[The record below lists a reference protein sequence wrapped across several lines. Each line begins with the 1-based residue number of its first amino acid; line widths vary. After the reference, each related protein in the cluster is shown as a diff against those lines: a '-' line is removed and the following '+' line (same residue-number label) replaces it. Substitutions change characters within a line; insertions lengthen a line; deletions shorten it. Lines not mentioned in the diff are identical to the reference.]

1 MSALML
7 NLLGGFE
14 VRLGDLSFMLPTKR
28 GQALL
33 AFLAMTPDRRH
44 SRDKIAGFLW
54 EDRGEQ
60 QARTSLRQT
69 LSVLRKVISPADVDW
84 LRADGD
90 SIALNRDVVKL
101 DVAVFERLAAEPTLP
116 ALTQAAALY
125 KGDLLQGLSLRGEA
139 FEDWLR
145 NERER
150 LHERAVQVLGKLLAL
165 QCKSADTET
174 GIATAGRLLSLDPL
188 QERAHRAIM
197 QLYVRQGRQDAA
209 LRQYELCRERLHREL
224 GVEPEPET
232 EHLYRDIRARRSTPP
247 SGHPARSAP
256 QSADLESAP
265 SKIREGPADRTTVGQ
280 AIWPLRDRPSIA
292 VLPFIN
298 MSGEPEQQY
307 FSDGITEDIIAELS
321 RYHSLLV
328 MARNSCFQFRG
339 PAVDVAAVRQAL
351 GVNYIVD
358 GSVRKAGNRIRVTA
372 QVIDAGS
379 QGQIW
384 TERYDRDIQDI
395 FAVQDEVA
403 RAVAATLEGRVAASG
418 AERARRKPT
427 KDWLAYDYFLQGRE
441 CVNRSEPPEAERFF
455 AHAIELD
462 PGYAQ
467 AYAWKAVA
475 LAIKY
480 LLDHRQ
486 ETLDEATAAA
496 NMALALDETDAW
508 AHSAMGMV
516 AFRLRD
522 WDLAGE
528 HYERAIHLNPN
539 DVNIAGDRAQW
550 LLCVGRPDEALHC
563 LDLALQRDP
572 YPPTWFWEVRGHIF
586 YHLKRYDEAIAAL
599 RSVRA
604 DPFWIHVFL
613 AAAYAQ
619 AGQLENA
626 RREVARLLEDKP
638 DASLRERNFYANED
652 MWAHLLDGLRKAGV
666 PE

>member
-1 MSALML
+1 MLALML

-14 VRLGDLSFMLPTKR
+14 VRLGDRSFMLPTKR

-44 SRDKIAGFLW
+44 SRDMLAGFLW

-69 LSVLRKVISPADVDW
+69 LSVLRKVIPPADLDW

-145 NERER
+145 SERER
-150 LHERAVQVLGKLLAL
+150 LHECAVQMLGKLLAL
-165 QCKSADTET
+165 QCKSADTEA

-224 GVEPEPET
+224 GIEPEPET
-232 EHLYRDIRARRSTPP
+232 EHLYHDIRARRSIPP
-247 SGHPARSAP
+247 SVDAARSA
-256 QSADLESAP
+256 SRGADLESAP
-265 SKIREGPADRTTVGQ
+265 PKLREGPADRTTVGQ
-280 AIWPLRDRPSIA
+280 AAWPLRDRPSIA

-328 MARNSCFQFRG
+328 IARNSCFQFRG
-339 PAVDVAAVRQAL
+339 PAVDVPAVRQAL

-372 QVIDAGS
+372 QLIDAGS

-384 TERYDRDIQDI
+384 TERYDRDVHDI

-418 AERARRKPT
+418 AEQARRKPT
-427 KDWLAYDYFLQGRE
+427 KDWLAYDYLLQGRE
-441 CVNRSEPPEAERFF
+441 RVNRYEPPEAERFF
-455 AHAIELD
+455 TRAIELD

-467 AYAWKAVA
+467 AHAWKAIA

-480 LLDHRQ
+480 LFDRRQ
-486 ETLDEATAAA
+486 ETLDEASSTA
-496 NMALALDETDAW
+496 NMALSLDETDAW
-508 AHSAMGMV
+508 VHEAMGLV
-516 AFRLRD
+516 AFRRRD

-528 HYERAIHLNPN
+528 HFERAIGLNPN

-550 LLCVGRPDEALHC
+550 LLYVGRPDEALRC
-563 LDLALQRDP
+563 LDSALQRDP
-572 YPPTWFWEVRGHIF
+572 YPPTWFWEVRGHIL
-586 YHLKRYDEAIAAL
+586 YHLKRYDKAIVAL
-599 RSVRA
+599 RNVHA
-604 DPFWIHVFL
+604 HPFWIHVFL
-613 AAAYAQ
+613 AAAYAR

-626 RREVARLLEDKP
+626 RREVARLLEDIQ
-638 DASLRERNFYANED
+638 
-652 MWAHLLDGLRKAGV
+652 LLARLSGAPGA
-666 PE
+666 